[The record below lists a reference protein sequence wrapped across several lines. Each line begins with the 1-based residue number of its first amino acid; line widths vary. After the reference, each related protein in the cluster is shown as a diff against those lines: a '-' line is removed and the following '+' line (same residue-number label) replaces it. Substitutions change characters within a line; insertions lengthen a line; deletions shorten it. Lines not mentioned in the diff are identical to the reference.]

1 MSCILP
7 QKSPTISLNMEE
19 LEEDKSWDF
28 RKILAVLI
36 LLIVLG
42 FGFKFFVLNNGSK
55 LLNIKSVAVQGAKT
69 SVSPNNTQVSDS
81 LKKGVES
88 KINDLVKEVNQI
100 NVVEVATSTPAVQ
113 KVLNDIK
120 SIQNLPQSQA
130 KEQCL
135 KICNGL

>member
-1 MSCILP
+1 M
-7 QKSPTISLNMEE
+7 QE
-19 LEEDKSWDF
+19 LEEDRNWDF

-36 LLIVLG
+36 LLVVLG
-42 FGFKFFVLNNGSK
+42 FSFKFFVLNNGSK
-55 LLNIKSVAVQGAKT
+55 LLNVRSVAVQGAKT
-69 SVSPNNTQVSDS
+69 SVSPNNPVSDTI
-81 LKKGVES
+81 KKGVEN

-120 SIQNLPQSQA
+120 SIQNLPQTQA